1 MTTRER
7 LAEIDEELLMLAPEY
22 DEAILGL
29 AERAGGMRAVAYDR
43 GRVIDILERQMPRED
58 AEEWFEF
65 NIVQA
70 WVGELTPVFI
80 DTRVAE

>member
-7 LAEIDEELLMLAPEY
+7 LASFDPELMMLEPEY
-22 DEAILGL
+22 DEAIVGL
-29 AERAGGMRAVAYDR
+29 AERAGGMAAVAYDR
-43 GRVIDILERQMPRED
+43 SRVIDVLTRQMPRED

-70 WVGELTPVFI
+70 WVGENTPVFI